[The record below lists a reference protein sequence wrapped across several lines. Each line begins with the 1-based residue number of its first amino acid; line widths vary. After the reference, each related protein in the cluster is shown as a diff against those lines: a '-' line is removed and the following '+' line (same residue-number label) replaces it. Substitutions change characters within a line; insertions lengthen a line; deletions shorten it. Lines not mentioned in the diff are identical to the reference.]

1 MENIVFEDIRVE
13 MQTDNLPPVIQR
25 SDDHQYDGKG
35 GGHFPLLI
43 RVDNTHYGKD
53 KVEPW
58 GRVKNCTFRDIAV
71 YAEHGVP
78 NPGIDV
84 TAHVKT
90 ENGANPFEN
99 IVFERFSIN
108 GKIVDWSEFS
118 FKTNAPVRLRD
129 EK

>member
-1 MENIVFEDIRVE
+1 
-13 MQTDNLPPVIQR
+13 MQTDNLPPVIQA

-35 GGHFPLLI
+35 GAHFPLLI
-43 RVDNTHYGKD
+43 RVDNAHYGKD
-53 KVEPW
+53 TAEPW
-58 GRVKNCTFRDIAV
+58 GRVKNGVFRDIAV
-71 YAEHGVP
+71 YVEPGFP
-78 NPGIDV
+78 KPGIEV
-84 TAHVKT
+84 SAHKKSQT
-90 ENGANPFEN
+90 DENPFEN